1 MSDSSPIEES
11 RLARFGIALIVVGFF
26 VFVIGIFPALIRLD
40 ITPGFGVTQIL
51 IFLLGLGLM
60 TLGGYVYT
68 YATRQ
73 RARQRRLRHEVGVR
87 LVATG
92 YVLCCVSAI
101 ADIIGIGSHNI
112 PSYPAPFFGV
122 WQSSG
127 VLLGVLVIILGL
139 FLYAMTVED

>member
-1 MSDSSPIEES
+1 MNGAPLDQS
-11 RLARFGIALIVVGFF
+11 RLARAGIALIVAGFF
-26 VFVIGIFPALIRLD
+26 VFVVGIFPALIRLD
-40 ITPGFGVTQIL
+40 LTPGFGVTQIL
-51 IFLLGLGLM
+51 VFLVGLGLM
-60 TLGGYVYT
+60 ALGGYVYM

-101 ADIIGIGSHNI
+101 ADVIGIGSHNV
-112 PSYPAPFFGV
+112 PEFPEPFFGW

-127 VLLGVLVIILGL
+127 VLLGVLVIIVGL